1 MKKKLF
7 LLVAVLLAV
16 GQNAF
21 AYDFSAVAPS
31 GQTLYY
37 KIIDSV
43 NHYVKV
49 TYLNDIQIDEH
60 SEDAKWGN
68 PVLRWGTN
76 IPTGTLV
83 IPDSVSYNGITYTV
97 RAIGASAFAHCPIS
111 SLVMSNIL
119 DSIAMWAFFQ
129 CPYLTVT
136 SYSNS
141 LRYIGSHAFYECL
154 LGDVILPPSVRV
166 IEDNAMRGAHITS
179 ITLNDSI
186 QRLGEGCLAHNPF
199 TSLFIPASVNDMP
212 YGPCKD
218 SDGNGLTSIIVD
230 PNNPYF
236 DSRDNC
242 NAIINNMG
250 VVIQGCNT
258 TILPEGVLKIGHSAF
273 AGCTFNTFV
282 VPSSVIEF
290 GPDGFY
296 HCNKMIIN
304 SATMLGSGPFGDPY
318 GPFWDTIQLTS
329 EVPPTMINSYSPSPC
344 NINTTII
351 VPCNTLSAYQA
362 SSFWSQFPNLHEL
375 GTPQIIV
382 NAEHGTATVEVYPT
396 CGHDTAT
403 VSATADSNYHFVR
416 WSDGSTQNPYTLVL
430 NGNTSLTAYFA
441 IDSVTVTASANPLKG
456 AVLGGGTVPLGGTT
470 TLIAIP
476 SGNNIFLSWSNGVTD
491 NPYTLTVNTDT
502 ALQAFFT
509 LPDTLIFRDTTYINH
524 YIHDTTF
531 VNNYVHDTTIQ
542 YVNQYVHDTTFI
554 NNNIHDTLV
563 QYVNQYVHDTTFIN
577 NYIHDTLVQ
586 YLNQYVHDTTF
597 INNYIHDTVKMTT
610 YVFDTTIV
618 NLYQFDTTLNNH
630 YQHDTVINNLYT
642 FDTTIFNNYLYD
654 TVIVNSYQYDTTIV
668 NNYQFDTMIFNT
680 YTYDTVFINTR
691 FYDTIYVHDTVYI
704 TEEGI
709 GDVEALNAKVYSSHG
724 QIVVEGAD
732 GKRVTLYDVTG
743 RVLATK
749 QDRYVPLR
757 FDAPAS
763 GTYLLK
769 IGNYPARRV
778 VVIR

>member
-1 MKKKLF
+1 M
-7 LLVAVLLAV
+7 AI

-49 TYLNDIQIDEH
+49 TYLNDTQIDEH

-68 PVLRWGTN
+68 PDLRWGTN

-111 SLVMSNIL
+111 SLVMSNLL

-136 SYSNS
+136 SFSNS

-166 IEDNAMRGAHITS
+166 IEDNAMKGAHITS

-186 QRLGEGCLAHNPF
+186 QRLGESCLALNPF
-199 TSLFIPASVNDMP
+199 TSLFIPASVNDIP

-218 SDGNGLTSIIVD
+218 RDGNGVTSIIVD

-351 VPCNTLSAYQA
+351 VPCNTLSAYQV

-375 GTPQIIV
+375 GTPQITV
-382 NAEHGTATVEVYPT
+382 NAENGTATVDVYPS
-396 CGHDTAT
+396 CGNDTAT
-403 VSATADSNYHFVR
+403 VRATADSNYHFVG

-430 NGNTSLTAYFA
+430 TGNTTLTAIFA
-441 IDSVTVTASANPLKG
+441 IDSVLVRATPANPLKG
-456 AVLGGGTVPLGGTT
+456 AVMGGSVVPLNGTT
-470 TLIAIP
+470 TLTAIP
-476 SGNNIFLSWSNGVTD
+476 LGSNIFLTWSNGVTD
-491 NPYTLTVNTDT
+491 NPYTLTATSDT
-502 ALQAFFT
+502 TLQAYFT
-509 LPDTLIFRDTTYINH
+509 LPDTLIFRDTINH

-531 VNNYVHDTTIQ
+531 INNYVHDTTIQ
-542 YVNQYVHDTTFI
+542 YVNQYIHDTTYI
-554 NNNIHDTLV
+554 NNYIHDTTIL
-563 QYVNQYVHDTTFIN
+563 YMNQYVHDTTYIN
-577 NYIHDTLVQ
+577 NYIHDT
-586 YLNQYVHDTTF
+586 
-597 INNYIHDTVKMTT
+597 IRMTT
-610 YVFDTTIV
+610 QMFDTTIV
-618 NLYQFDTTLNNH
+618 NVYQFDTAIYNTYH
-630 YQHDTVINNLYT
+630 
-642 FDTTIFNNYLYD
+642 FDTTIIHN
-654 TVIVNSYQYDTTIV
+654 QY
-668 NNYQFDTMIFNT
+668 
-680 YTYDTVFINTR
+680 
-691 FYDTIYVHDTVYI
+691 YDTIFVHLHDTIYI
-704 TEEGI
+704 TQEGI
-709 GDVEALNAKVYSSHG
+709 DGVDGINAKVYSSHG
-724 QIVVEGAD
+724 QVVVEGAD
-732 GKRVTLYDVTG
+732 GNMVTLYDVNG

-749 QDRYVPLR
+749 QDYGVPVR
-757 FDAPAS
+757 FDAPVSA
-763 GTYLLK
+763 TYIIK
-769 IGNYPARRV
+769 IGNYPARKV